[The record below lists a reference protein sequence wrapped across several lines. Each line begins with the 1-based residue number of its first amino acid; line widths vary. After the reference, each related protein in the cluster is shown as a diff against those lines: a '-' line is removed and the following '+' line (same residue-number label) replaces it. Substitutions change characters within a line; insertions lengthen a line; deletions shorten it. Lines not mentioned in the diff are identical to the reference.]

1 MRSPIRALSHPA
13 LLCLIF
19 LTAPRPAAAQDGV
32 TLYQRLGGYDAIA
45 AFVGDFFGR
54 FGADEELAPY
64 MGGLNAK
71 AQARVFQHFV
81 DFMCSQAGGPCL
93 YNGADMSAA
102 HEGLGIP
109 SDHFDRVITHMTD
122 ALDATVANAGARQE
136 LLGLLRAMRREI
148 VPGG

>member
-1 MRSPIRALSHPA
+1 MRYPIRALSLSA
-13 LLCLIF
+13 VLCLVF
-19 LTAPRPAAAQDGV
+19 LAAGRPVAAQDG
-32 TLYQRLGGYDAIA
+32 TSLYQRLGGYDAIA

-93 YNGADMSAA
+93 YNGADMPAA

-109 SDHFDRVITHMTD
+109 SDHFDLVMTHMTD
-122 ALDATVANAGARQE
+122 ALDATVANAVARRE
-136 LLGLLRAMRREI
+136 LLGLLHAMRGEI
-148 VPGG
+148 VSGG